1 MQSRTTRGHLVS
13 RFWTCSILLLR
24 DAMNSSSDDSFN
36 WVELK
41 IVPWFNLFVVLLIA
55 IVLLDEVSEGENAPV
70 YKMEHNVME
79 AERNWNFMIDS

>member
-1 MQSRTTRGHLVS
+1 
-13 RFWTCSILLLR
+13 
-24 DAMNSSSDDSFN
+24 MNSSSDDSFN

-41 IVPWFNLFVVLLIA
+41 IVLWFDLFVVLLIA

>member
-1 MQSRTTRGHLVS
+1 
-13 RFWTCSILLLR
+13 
-24 DAMNSSSDDSFN
+24 MNSSSDDSFN

-41 IVPWFNLFVVLLIA
+41 IVLWFDLFVVLLIA

-79 AERNWNFMIDS
+79 AERNWNLMIDS

>member
-1 MQSRTTRGHLVS
+1 
-13 RFWTCSILLLR
+13 
-24 DAMNSSSDDSFN
+24 MNSSSDDSFN

-55 IVLLDEVSEGENAPV
+55 IVLLDEVSEGENDPV
-70 YKMEHNVME
+70 CKMEHNVME